1 MSFSVFRKMIAPHET
16 LAASCTHVSLFSGVR
31 PVVSCKFVGTSE
43 LFLAT
48 CPITPKRPLT
58 SVSSE
63 MRLQVAT
70 FPVLFIACRIVTS
83 VYFLFLLRS
92 SARIAAPV
100 FLFWFCDQF
109 RGRVDNCAASSN
121 ATCLRFQRGDPFILP
136 FSFFC
141 FLEVNSKPIP

>member
-1 MSFSVFRKMIAPHET
+1 MSFSVLRKMIAPHES
-16 LAASCTHVSLFSGVR
+16 LAANCTHVSLFSGVR

-48 CPITPKRPLT
+48 CPITPKRPFA

-63 MRLQVAT
+63 MRLQVAA
-70 FPVLFIACRIVTS
+70 FPVLFIACRVVTS
-83 VYFLFLLRS
+83 VYFLLLLRS

-109 RGRVDNCAASSN
+109 RGRVNDCAASSN
-121 ATCLRFQRGDPFILP
+121 ATCLRFQRGDPFIFT
-136 FSFFC
+136 FSVFC
-141 FLEVNSKPIP
+141 FLEVNSKSIP